1 MAAQGV
7 VAHFPLDAALVAPV
21 GWRRPARRGS
31 PPAPPYGS
39 SPGPEGGI
47 APKAAILR
55 RITRTAWRKDN
66 RSGSSRFAARLRASI
81 RGQRSAPSAGH
92 IRRPLAE
99 MGADLIRKR
108 PNELLRPWS
117 RLTVILCLWS
127 SQFPHL
133 RSEKAA
139 VRQTQR
145 TLAQTGQYRLCQC
158 DLAGGVSPAV
168 RRCPWSR
175 PAPTVAC
182 KKEHSAALRKAS
194 AGRIVSQPHLR
205 H

>member
-1 MAAQGV
+1 
-7 VAHFPLDAALVAPV
+7 
-21 GWRRPARRGS
+21 
-31 PPAPPYGS
+31 
-39 SPGPEGGI
+39 
-47 APKAAILR
+47 
-55 RITRTAWRKDN
+55 
-66 RSGSSRFAARLRASI
+66 
-81 RGQRSAPSAGH
+81 
-92 IRRPLAE
+92 

-175 PAPTVAC
+175 PAPTCRGVQKRTFRCPAG
-182 KKEHSAALRKAS
+182 ALNKLVDPVTRGDPESPLRWTSKSTTRLAPELKQGGH
-194 AGRIVSQPHLR
+194 AVSQRRCLSACRGDGRPER
-205 H
+205 PSPPCRRGSR